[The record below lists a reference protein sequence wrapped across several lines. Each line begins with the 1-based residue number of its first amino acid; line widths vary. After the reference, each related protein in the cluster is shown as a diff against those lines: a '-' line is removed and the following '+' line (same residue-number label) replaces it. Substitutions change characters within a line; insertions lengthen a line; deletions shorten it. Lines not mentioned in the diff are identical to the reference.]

1 MKKIFSLLALT
12 MISAMSWAAVKI
24 NVNPSTVD
32 FGTVNILGYESTGL
46 EGSMDIVVTW
56 TGIEAGSCIYAQV
69 TEGDYFYLSGGDDA
83 FDENRV
89 ICGLGYGQHA
99 TSVTFTVHYYV
110 NEAKTFNGKVRV
122 WAYDGWDE
130 AETIVNVKLVT
141 VADVPKTIPFERIN
155 TTSELKDGDIIVFV
169 NENQGAVSGP
179 LYTTYLTAIQE
190 NVTINK
196 STGKADVPETAQM
209 FSAKKYSGNWQFY
222 TTDTEQRLNLDASS
236 KGAFTFADPSS
247 TVFANWG
254 VSISSGVADVSK
266 PDGTFPVEF
275 NGDRFKPYKNAG
287 SGSSIALYKKAGDP
301 QELESK
307 LTVGDVVFGDVEL
320 DDQKAVTVNYTAE
333 NLTDDIA
340 WGIEGSDAA
349 LFDVSDTGDRTSGT
363 VTVTY
368 KGNGTKTG
376 SVNAQLAYLTQDAK
390 YTTMEG
396 SKAISINLI
405 AGTVKLTKIEFS
417 GAPTQIE
424 QGQSIDMSQYIVY
437 TPNNAA
443 DKSLTWTTDHD
454 YQGTVDANGVLTAK
468 HVTGN
473 VTVTATSVRVPSV
486 SASATLQIV
495 KPVITDFT
503 LSDSEVTLNIGGTK
517 QLSITSWTPSY
528 ASESAT
534 YASKDAA
541 IASVNKNGLITAKA
555 IGETEITATI
565 GEVVKT
571 CKVKVVAV
579 TVENIE
585 LPAEANLTLG
595 SFLQLTPVVTP
606 AQAASEYTISY
617 VSDNESVATVSESGL
632 VEGKAEGDAVITATI
647 SDKSAQ
653 ITIHVVGA
661 KLFAKV
667 AAPGDL
673 AAKDTIILATTV
685 TINSVQTPIVA
696 GVANTS
702 KNCLEI
708 ISEGVTLTEN
718 AAYADNALVMVIG
731 GQQDQFTLT
740 AVGSNNML
748 ASSDNT
754 KLGYSSSKNNTW
766 RFEAGTDGVMVANA
780 SYTTKDICYNSQ
792 SKYIRMYAPGTNS
805 TPLYVYVR
813 KYVDPSTTGIE
824 ATEGIQP
831 ANIRKILR
839 NGQLMIIRD
848 GKTYTVTGVMIDD

>member
-486 SASATLQIV
+486 SASVTLTIV
-495 KPVITDFT
+495 KPTITDFT
-503 LSDSEVTLNIGGTK
+503 LSQSEVTLNIGATEA
-517 QLSITSWTPSY
+517 LTITSFVPAY
-528 ASESAT
+528 ASENAT
-534 YASKDAA
+534 WASNNAS
-541 IASVNKNGLITAKA
+541 IAKVSNKGVITAM
-555 IGETEITATI
+555 GLGDTEITATI
-565 GEVVKT
+565 GSVVKT
-571 CKVKVVAV
+571 CKVHVVAV
-579 TVENIE
+579 AVNSIS

-595 SFLQLTPVVTP
+595 SSLQLNPVVDP
-606 AQAASEYTISY
+606 AQAASEYTIGY
-617 VSDNESVATVSESGL
+617 ESSNPEVATVDAD
-632 VEGKAEGDAVITATI
+632 GKVSSVAVGDAVITVTI

-653 ITIHVVGA
+653 ITIHVVA
-661 KLFAKV
+661 ASTFAKV
-667 AAPGDL
+667 TDASQI
-673 AAKDTIILATTV
+673 AAKDTIILALQSVPVIAGAMDGKKLSVLTSDITV
-685 TINSVQTPIVA
+685 TD
-696 GVANTS
+696 
-702 KNCLEI
+702 
-708 ISEGVTLTEN
+708 TE
-718 AAYADNALVMVIG
+718 AYADEALRLVIG
-731 GQQDQFTLT
+731 TIKNKNGFTLQP
-740 AVGSNNML
+740 VGSEKVLAEQNNDLYLEKTTSTKNLTWQFVEDGNNGIYVQNVGNTNAMFKYHAGNKAIKPYKSNTTG
-748 ASSDNT
+748 AS
-754 KLGYSSSKNNTW
+754 L
-766 RFEAGTDGVMVANA
+766 V
-780 SYTTKDICYNSQ
+780 
-792 SKYIRMYAPGTNS
+792 
-805 TPLYVYVR
+805 YVYIR
-813 KYVDPSTTGIE
+813 KYVEPQPQGIE
-824 ATEGIQP
+824 DVKSNEKAQ
-831 ANIRKILR
+831 KILR
-839 NGQLMIIRD
+839 DGQMLIIRN
-848 GKTYTVTGVMIDD
+848 GMTYSVTGAKVE